1 MYTGNKDTKLYIVG
15 LSFQKANQQ
24 IRNKYSIT
32 NDSMTGLLAD
42 AKQKGLQS
50 IVVLS
55 TCNRTE
61 VFGFVPHPYTI
72 IELLCK
78 HSEGT
83 VDDLMKYVYIYKQ
96 DEAVDHIFEV
106 AAGIKSQVLGDYEI
120 ISQLKNAAKYS
131 KQFSV
136 LDSYMDR
143 LLSYV
148 IQASKEIK
156 NQTTISGGTTST
168 SYAGIQYL
176 KEKYGS
182 LKDKKI
188 TILGLGDIGKSTLK
202 NLINYSDCEQIK
214 VLNRTQEKAN
224 AFVKELIGVKVGNYE
239 NLKKEIEGQDVVL
252 VCSSASN
259 QIVLKRH
266 MPENELTIIDLSL
279 PNNVD
284 IAVGD
289 LPNIDLVML
298 DDLSS
303 VTDATLELRKLEIPK
318 AISII
323 DAHQQEYG
331 KWLSHRQYT
340 PVINGLRETLKTIQ
354 EVEVKV
360 ATKHNPELADLANE
374 VSDKVIQ
381 KITNRFAYHLKN
393 DPKMANQSIEVIK
406 EVFNITI

>member
-15 LSFQKANQQ
+15 LSFKKANQQ

-32 NDSMTGLLAD
+32 NENMAVFLDE

-61 VFGFVPHPYTI
+61 VFGFVPHPYVI

-96 DEAVDHIFEV
+96 DEAVNHIFEV

-120 ISQLKNAAKYS
+120 ISQLKTAAKRS
-131 KQFSV
+131 KQFGV

-143 LLSYV
+143 LLSFV

-168 SYAGIQYL
+168 SYAGVQYL

-182 LKDKKI
+182 LKEKKV
-188 TILGLGDIGKSTLK
+188 TVLGLGDIGKSTLK

-214 VLNRTQEKAN
+214 VLNRTQETAD
-224 AFVKELIGVKVGNYE
+224 AFVKELAGVKVGNYHA
-239 NLKKEIEGQDVVL
+239 LKEEFEGQDILL
-252 VCSSASN
+252 VCSSASH
-259 QIVLKRH
+259 QIVLEAH
-266 MPENELTIIDLSL
+266 MPLNELTIIDLSL

-284 IAVGD
+284 VAVSTMS
-289 LPNIDLVML
+289 NIDLVML

-303 VTDATLELRKLEIPK
+303 VTDSTLELRKLEIPK
-318 AISII
+318 AINII
-323 DAHQQEYG
+323 ESHKGEYG

-340 PVINGLRETLKTIQ
+340 PVIHGLRETLKTIQ

-360 ATKHNPELADLANE
+360 ATKHKPELADFANE

-381 KITNRFAYHLKN
+381 KITNRFALHLKN